1 MKIRDLFC
9 DPHGKLA
16 EAKFWSNVFKGT
28 VLWLGISNAEALF
41 KDWMLLGV
49 WLLAGIAPDV
59 VKKIIVTRAGGQEK
73 KE

>member
-1 MKIRDLFC
+1 MNLRDLVC
-9 DPHGKLA
+9 SPDGKLA
-16 EAKFWSNVFKGT
+16 EAKLWSNVFKGT
-28 VLWLGISNAEALF
+28 TLWLGIANAEALF